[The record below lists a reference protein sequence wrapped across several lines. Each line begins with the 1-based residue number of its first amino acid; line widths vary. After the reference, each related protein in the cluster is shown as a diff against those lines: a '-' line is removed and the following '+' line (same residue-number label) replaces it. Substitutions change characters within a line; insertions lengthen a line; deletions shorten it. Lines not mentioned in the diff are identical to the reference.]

1 MRREAPGVR
10 GARGVR
16 PGGPGRRE
24 RHAADSLNGNLLVP
38 FYREFIDAHPDVLL
52 ELHASMSPDINRE
65 VEEHPADVG
74 LTFSLEH
81 YPTIAARELFR
92 DRWVVLCRRDHP
104 FVSSADPNDLAGEAE
119 VLMRYPAEYQT
130 WHRHYFARFA
140 HPKIIVSNA
149 SQLGAFLDTPGSWC
163 IAPQSVCR
171 PLVEKGSDL
180 VICHLAE
187 EPPVRIARIIIHRHL
202 PEEKRRLVE
211 LFERELRACPV
222 PDEDTPAGRRKSGRR
237 A

>member
-1 MRREAPGVR
+1 MP
-10 GARGVR
+10 
-16 PGGPGRRE
+16 PNSE
-24 RHAADSLNGNLLVP
+24 RFSTHRAA
-38 FYREFIDAHPDVLL
+38 
-52 ELHASMSPDINRE
+52 
-65 VEEHPADVG
+65 
-74 LTFSLEH
+74 
-81 YPTIAARELFR
+81 
-92 DRWVVLCRRDHP
+92 
-104 FVSSADPNDLAGEAE
+104 
-119 VLMRYPAEYQT
+119 
-130 WHRHYFARFA
+130 
-140 HPKIIVSNA
+140 
-149 SQLGAFLDTPGSWC
+149 C

-237 A
+237 AQRSKNQI

>member
-52 ELHASMSPDINRE
+52 ELHTSMSPDINRE
-65 VEEHPADVG
+65 VEERAADVG
-74 LTFSLEH
+74 LAFSLEH

-149 SQLGAFLDTPGSWC
+149 SQLGAFLDTPGSLHRAAVRLPSARGEGQRPGDLPSC
-163 IAPQSVCR
+163 GGAAGAHRAHHHPQAS
-171 PLVEKGSDL
+171 
-180 VICHLAE
+180 
-187 EPPVRIARIIIHRHL
+187 AR
-202 PEEKRRLVE
+202 
-211 LFERELRACPV
+211 
-222 PDEDTPAGRRKSGRR
+222 
-237 A
+237 